1 MAESGGVSGILGTES
16 ETPAELSI
24 PETLT
29 QLDPTAAALAAEAS
43 KSDPELA
50 KKASA
55 YFDKQSHL
63 VEIQTEHL
71 HEQRAVN
78 LQLLKLRR
86 FDERLRVGLRLFVI
100 LVATVI
106 GIGGAVLIHDA
117 VTSRSVV
124 VEPFEAPRVLAERGF
139 EAAHTGGFADSA
151 HFSRTFRRMFGLAP
165 VSVRPE

>member
-78 LQLLKLRR
+78 LQLLKLRG
-86 FDERLRVGLRLFVI
+86 FDERLRVGPRLFVI

-117 VTSRSVV
+117 LQTTKPDGRPHDH
-124 VEPFEAPRVLAERGF
+124 PFHPF
-139 EAAHTGGFADSA
+139 CSQHSDS
-151 HFSRTFRRMFGLAP
+151 
-165 VSVRPE
+165 